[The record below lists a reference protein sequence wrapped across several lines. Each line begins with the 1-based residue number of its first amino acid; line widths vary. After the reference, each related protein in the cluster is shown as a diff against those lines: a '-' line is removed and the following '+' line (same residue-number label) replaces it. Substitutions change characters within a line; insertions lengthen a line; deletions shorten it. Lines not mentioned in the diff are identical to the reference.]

1 MEITDVYINFRIF
14 FLKCICLLHIATS
27 PRKVLHT
34 LDSSVG
40 SSYMTY
46 MENVLVKVDSKQL
59 KKERIYL
66 ALDFYIIV
74 HYGS

>member
-1 MEITDVYINFRIF
+1 MSILTSEFF
-14 FLKCICLLHIATS
+14 FLKVHLFITHSHI
-27 PRKVLHT
+27 PRKVLYT

-46 MENVLVKVDSKQL
+46 MGNVLVKVDSKQL